1 MRGFCDAEKGKR
13 DKERAV
19 SGGFFGLLESVFD
32 RDSRQKANSCDSET
46 IGRREW
52 VVACLRLHWRILGVA
67 WGRFGRRW
75 KSGE

>member
-13 DKERAV
+13 GKERAV

-32 RDSRQKANSCDSET
+32 RDSRQNANSCDSET

-52 VVACLRLHWRILGVA
+52 VVACLRLHGRIFGVA
-67 WGRFGRRW
+67 WGRFWGGW